1 MNINTEQRQRWISVL
16 AKAPTKTLLALSDS
30 VVSDMQFEVIREPE
44 TGLTQVRARMGGK
57 GDAFNMGD
65 MTVTRC
71 VVRSHNATLGFSYI
85 TGRRKQHALRAAQ
98 LDAMLQLSDFHQ
110 HLTDTII
117 EPLKQQIINRRQ
129 EQQQAIAATK
139 VDFFTLVRGED

>member
-1 MNINTEQRQRWISVL
+1 MNISTEQRQHWIAVL
-16 AKAPTKTLLALSDS
+16 AKATTEALRTLSDS

-44 TGLTQVRARMGGK
+44 IGLMQVRARMGGT

-71 VVRSHNATLGFSYI
+71 VVRSHNDTLGFSYI
-85 TGRRKQHALRAAQ
+85 AGRNKPHALRAAQ

-110 HLTDTII
+110 RLTDTVI
-117 EPLKQQIINRRQ
+117 EPLKQQLINTRQ
-129 EQQQAIAATK
+129 VKQQAIAATK